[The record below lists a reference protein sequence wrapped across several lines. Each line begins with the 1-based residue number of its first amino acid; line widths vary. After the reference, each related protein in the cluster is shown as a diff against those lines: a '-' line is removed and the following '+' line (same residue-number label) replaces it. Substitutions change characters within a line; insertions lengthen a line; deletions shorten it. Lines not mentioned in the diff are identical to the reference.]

1 VALGSLLDPAALPAA
16 LPYLGL
22 MLALV
27 VLAKTLPIAAL
38 ARLVRLPGHPGKVAL
53 GLSQV
58 GEFGFVLAS
67 LGVSTD
73 VISRERFTAVIATV
87 VITTAGSAI
96 LARLGRGPDRGAAD
110 AEPELPDVA
119 TMEART

>member
-1 VALGSLLDPAALPAA
+1 
-16 LPYLGL
+16 
-22 MLALV
+22 M
-27 VLAKTLPIAAL
+27 
-38 ARLVRLPGHPGKVAL
+38 AL

-67 LGVSTD
+67 VGVAAE
-73 VISRERFTAVIATV
+73 VVSRERFTAVIATV

-96 LARLGRGPDRGAAD
+96 LARLGRGPDRGAEE

-119 TMEART
+119 TLEART